1 MRIAMPAIPPVPPA
15 LAAHWS
21 NIALFLLLSCSMLIK
36 PSNFLA
42 PLMLLAASV
51 PAWRSWKR
59 ELVALPREFRW
70 FCWAVCLLAISWL
83 LDSLLSGQGLRL
95 DKALKIIALVP
106 CALYLLRRPPQA
118 VWLWLGAAL
127 GAIACGLVAI
137 YQVQVLHLPREGNT
151 YINPIEFG
159 DTSTQLALLCLCG
172 TQAVWRHPRRMLL
185 VALLIAGFTLGITGS
200 VLSGT
205 RGAWL
210 AGLIA
215 LAFLGWWYVGQHSK
229 RLLAV
234 LVVCMGA
241 SCIMMAQYGPIHAR
255 LQAMHQE
262 INRYRL
268 QGHAATSV
276 GARLQMWQFA
286 SALTAQRPLTGWGQ
300 KGYDA
305 ERLQQVEQGRLDP
318 LLGGFN
324 HPHND
329 YLDAS
334 AKRGIPGLLIL
345 LACHLCCLLYFW
357 RAAKRQPQTGD
368 AAERQALCAAGMLLP
383 VLFAGFGLT
392 DTHITSSRTV
402 VMYFYLAAFIMA
414 LLERADAPRPAS
426 ASTPARPAA

>member
-1 MRIAMPAIPPVPPA
+1 
-15 LAAHWS
+15 
-21 NIALFLLLSCSMLIK
+21 MLIK

-51 PAWRSWKR
+51 PAWRNWKR
-59 ELVALPREFRW
+59 ELAALPREFRW
-70 FCWAVCLLAISWL
+70 FCWAVCLLAVSWL

-95 DKALKIIALVP
+95 DKVLKIIALVP

-118 VWLWLGAAL
+118 VWLWLGAAA
-127 GAIACGLVAI
+127 GAIACGLVGI
-137 YQVQVLHLPREGNT
+137 YYVQILQIPREEIT

-172 TQAVWRHPRRMLL
+172 TQAIWWHPRRVLL
-185 VALLIAGFTLGITGS
+185 FALLIAGFTLGITGS

-229 RLLAV
+229 RLLAALV
-234 LVVCMGA
+234 LFMGA
-241 SCIMMAQYGPIHAR
+241 FCIMVAQYGPIHAR
-255 LQAMHQE
+255 LQEMHQE
-262 INRYRL
+262 INHYRL

-286 SALTAQRPLTGWGQ
+286 SALTAQRPLVGWGQ

-305 ERLQQVEQGRLDP
+305 ERLRQVEQGRLDP

-329 YLDAS
+329 YLDAA

-357 RAAKRQPQTGD
+357 RAAKRLPQTGD
-368 AAERQALCAAGMLLP
+368 AAERQALCAAGLLLP

-414 LLERADAPRPAS
+414 LLERTNAAQLAGAAGTSAAS
-426 ASTPARPAA
+426 PAA